1 MKPSTFCPLDR
12 EAARRTMDLY
22 FGPQPE
28 PMPDFDDLHLLVASP
43 DLDPEVAGKK
53 ALQLMDC
60 AASCAFENA
69 YRQTGKVQ
77 QQAMVV
83 GHLICMSRQMLE
95 RFCQGTAPRPEP
107 AGKKRM
113 GKREEKAAK
122 AP

>member
-1 MKPSTFCPLDR
+1 MKPSTFCPLDK

-28 PMPDFDDLHLLVASP
+28 PLPDFDDLHLLVASP
-43 DLDPEVAGKK
+43 DLDPQVAGRK
-53 ALQLMDC
+53 ALLLMDC

-69 YRQTGKVQ
+69 YRQTGKSQ

-95 RFCQGTAPRPEP
+95 RFYEGMDGKPEKTGRNR
-107 AGKKRM
+107 AGKQEEC
-113 GKREEKAAK
+113 RE
-122 AP
+122 